1 MSAPFYTTVAFFC
14 VFLSSR
20 LQLNEEAFYPVISI
34 LLVQAH
40 YLCAPL
46 VKSLNDA

>member
-1 MSAPFYTTVAFFC
+1 MSAPFCTTVVFFC

-20 LQLNEEAFYPVISI
+20 LQLKEAFYPVISI

-40 YLCAPL
+40 YLCILL